1 MAAMRS
7 ALAMIS
13 RGSPR
18 SSAAASMGRRG
29 LEIHRLFSSAA
40 PRTPPLPSLRPAAIR
55 SHEGWRHFS
64 TDNMAWA
71 DPKNLFLMKHKTGT
85 ILRMFWQR
93 SRDSVKK
100 AFEADP
106 YKFIA
111 VGCWALVCYLL
122 MISRA
127 IHHARDPDRTAMN
140 TGPTGPTFYM
150 IPAYQFMNR
159 RA

>member
-18 SSAAASMGRRG
+18 SSAAASMGGRG
-29 LEIHRLFSSAA
+29 LEIHRLLSSAA

-55 SHEGWRHFS
+55 NHE
-64 TDNMAWA
+64 N
-71 DPKNLFLMKHKTGT
+71 PKKLFLMKHKTGT

-111 VGCWALVCYLL
+111 VGCGALVCYLL

-127 IHHARDPDRTAMN
+127 IHHARDPDLIAMN